1 MRMPRLV
8 FCCIIEKMADQN
20 SRHESTRKIGD
31 WGEAQASAYLVF
43 PGFEILAQNIYTEFG
58 EIDLVAQKAD
68 WLHFVE
74 VKTKR
79 TKSFGYPE
87 EAVTERKLRHM
98 TESAQSY
105 IQAHPE
111 FDTDYQLDVLAIQVD
126 AQGNQ
131 EILYF

>member
-1 MRMPRLV
+1 
-8 FCCIIEKMADQN
+8 MADKKP
-20 SRHESTRKIGD
+20 RHESTRKIGD
-31 WGEAQASAYLVF
+31 WGEAQARAYLVSK
-43 PGFEILAQNIYTEFG
+43 GFKILAQNIYTEYG
-58 EIDLVAQKAD
+58 EIDLVAQKAGR
-68 WLHFVE
+68 LHFVE

-105 IQAHPE
+105 IQSHPE
-111 FDTDYQLDVLAIQVD
+111 LDTDYQLDVPAIQVD

-131 EILYF
+131 EIMCFENVN